1 MPFEKVKG
9 TADFYPEDREVMY
22 QVYQKLRDI
31 ARRYSFQEVESPA
44 FETMP
49 LLTAKSGEEVKTQIF
64 CLERRAREE
73 LGLRFD
79 LTVPQT
85 RMFIAKQK
93 ELSKPVK
100 WFCFSRMWRYEQPQK
115 GRMREFYQF
124 NIELFGSDRPEADA
138 EIISVLIDWLT
149 ALGLTEKDFF
159 IKINNRDLLEGLLG
173 DFVAKSRI
181 EEVVRL
187 IDKSGKISEEE
198 FDRLLADSGVKDIE
212 RVKEIIK
219 SKGSPAEIL
228 PFIENLAK
236 NEKSQNGY
244 NRLKAVVE
252 LLDPKFVKIDLS
264 VARGLA
270 YYTGTVFECF
280 DIDEKFRAIAGGG
293 RYDNMVQLFG
303 GEKTPA
309 TGFAMGFSVLSLVLD
324 ERGLLPKPDLGPDYF
339 VAIVNDDVRKN
350 AMEIVRKLR
359 KKSKVD
365 YDLSGRNLTNQLQY
379 AAGIGAKKTVIV
391 GPKDLENKQVT
402 VRDMVSGEEEKV
414 LISKFS

>member
-1 MPFEKVKG
+1 MPFEKAKG
-9 TADFYPEDREVMY
+9 TADFYPEEKEAMNVIY
-22 QVYQKLRDI
+22 EKLRGV
-31 ARRYSFQEVESPA
+31 ARRYSFKEVESPA
-44 FETMP
+44 FENMD
-49 LLTAKSGEEVKTQIF
+49 LLTAKSGEEIKTQIF
-64 CLERRAREE
+64 CLEKRSAEE

-115 GRMREFYQF
+115 GRMREFYQA
-124 NIELFGSDRPEADA
+124 NIEMFGSDRPEADA
-138 EIISVLIDWLT
+138 EIISVLIEWLSE
-149 ALGLTEKDFF
+149 LGLTEKDFF
-159 IKINNRDLLEGLLG
+159 VKINNRDLLEGLLG
-173 DFVAKSRI
+173 DFVAKNRI
-181 EEVVRL
+181 EEVVRI
-187 IDKSGKISEEE
+187 IDKSAKIKEEE
-198 FDRLLADSGVKDIE
+198 FDKALKDAGVKDVGRI
-212 RVKEIIK
+212 KEIIK
-219 SKGSPAEIL
+219 IKGAPEYSL
-228 PFIENLAK
+228 PLIEPMCK
-236 NEKSQNGY
+236 NEKSQAGY
-244 NRLKAVVE
+244 NRLKTVVQ
-252 LLDPKFVKIDLS
+252 LLDTKYVRVDLS

-324 ERGLLPKPDLGPDYF
+324 ERGLLPKPDLGPDYY
-339 VAIVNDDVRKN
+339 VAIVNEDVRKN
-350 AMEIVRKLR
+350 AIGIVRKLR

-365 YDLSGRNLTNQLQY
+365 YDLTGRNLTNQLQY

-391 GPKDLENKQVT
+391 GPKDLANKQVT
-402 VRDMVSGEEEKV
+402 VRDMKSGEEEKV
-414 LISKFS
+414 DISKL